1 MSRICPRICPN
12 CQYARKA
19 TDSAPDWQCP
29 SCQLAYNKAA
39 GAPVT
44 ADYGRLAPVARAPA
58 ARGGAGKWLLLLLL
72 VAGVFWFGKPA
83 WLAGTPGQ
91 AKATAGRA
99 QPEVVLYAT
108 SWCGYCAATRDFFA
122 AHGIAYSE
130 LDIEASSSAYE
141 GHRRL
146 GGNGVPL
153 VVIGDEIIHGYNES
167 ALRSS
172 LKPWLK

>member
-39 GAPVT
+39 GAPVSP
-44 ADYGRLAPVARAPA
+44 DYGRSVPVARTAG

-72 VAGVFWFGKPA
+72 AVGAFWFGKPA
-83 WLAGTPGQ
+83 WLSGSPGQ
-91 AKATAGRA
+91 AKATAARA

-108 SWCGYCAATRDFFA
+108 SWCGYCAATRDFFS
-122 AHGIAYSE
+122 AHGIAYTE
-130 LDIEASSSAYE
+130 LDIEASSSAHE

-153 VVIGDEIIHGYNES
+153 IVVGDEVIHGYNEN
-167 ALRSS
+167 ALRAS